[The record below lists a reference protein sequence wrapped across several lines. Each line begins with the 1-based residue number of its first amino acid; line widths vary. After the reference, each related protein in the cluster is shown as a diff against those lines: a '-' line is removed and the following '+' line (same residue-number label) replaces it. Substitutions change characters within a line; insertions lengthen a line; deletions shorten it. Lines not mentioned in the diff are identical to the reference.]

1 MAVTAQTTQ
10 DWTVLLTA
18 DAPGPGTW
26 TRVTGDGREVVVGDT
41 QTAEDR
47 WAPIGVPLVYSW
59 ATQAGVETTDPV
71 TVDSDRPVLSSAIRP
86 GGSAQVVAV
95 SQQPVRWEGRSV
107 AHEVLSR
114 PDPVVTMAPPKYHTA
129 TLRLHTDGRDGTD
142 QVLVLLATGAPLILR
157 TPCRDAVRDCT
168 LLPLT
173 WTEDV
178 VSASR
183 PSGARWLD
191 IDYQAVTT
199 DPMVYGGL
207 PDWSWETLAAVPELS
222 SYDDV
227 VAMFGTWAATARGP
241 V

>member
-26 TRVTGDGREVVVGDT
+26 TRVAGDAAEVVVGDT

-71 TVDSDRPVLSSAIRP
+71 TVESDRPVLSPAERP
-86 GGSAQVVAV
+86 GASAQVVAV

-114 PDPVVTMAPPKYHTA
+114 PDPVVTIAPPTYHSA
-129 TLRLHTDGRDGTD
+129 TLRLHTAGREGTD
-142 QVLVLLATGAPLILR
+142 HVLALLATGGPLILR
-157 TPCRDAVRDCT
+157 TPCADAVRDCT
-168 LLPLT
+168 LLPLR
-173 WTEDV
+173 WTEDL
-178 VSASR
+178 VSASK
-183 PSGARWLD
+183 PAGPRWLD
-191 IDYQAVTT
+191 IEYQAVTT

-207 PDWSWETLAAVPELS
+207 PDWSWEEMAATPELS
-222 SYDDV
+222 NYDDV
-227 VAMFGTWAATARGP
+227 SAMFHTWAATALGP
-241 V
+241 L